1 MDLCTQSKKTERERK
16 RNRENERTFH
26 SKENP
31 ADKARTKLKLN
42 KMPLTLGEPEGLQ

>member
-1 MDLCTQSKKTERERK
+1 MYDL
-16 RNRENERTFH
+16 NLTFH

-42 KMPLTLGEPEGLQ
+42 KMPLTLGEAPISPDQIAAPEYI